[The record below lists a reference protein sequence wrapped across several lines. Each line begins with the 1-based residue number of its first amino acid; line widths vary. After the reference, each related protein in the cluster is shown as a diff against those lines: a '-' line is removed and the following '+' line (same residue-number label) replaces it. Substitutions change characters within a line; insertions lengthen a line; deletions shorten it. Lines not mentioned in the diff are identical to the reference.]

1 MATYTY
7 KFEDPTPNP
16 FKHGFIGEVEVH
28 CAPNSTLNAV
38 KATLASGNA
47 TLNLSLG
54 SQVQAD
60 IDQDDVGID
69 GMTWMMRAEDLTASK
84 SDGDAVDIW
93 YSALANENNHSYR
106 QQTSSNQP
114 SYYEDQ
120 DGLGYNAASSNTNPS
135 VYFNGFASTLPHYGG
150 SADIAY
156 TDSWTLVTAIGKKN
170 SGFYR
175 AMLGSISTGSAQA
188 LYGDWGR
195 HRTRQGV
202 IKGSTKEYM
211 HSGNLLDHDQIRVL
225 TVDYTS
231 SSGRV
236 TLNEWINSTQ
246 KYTNQSFAGGTM
258 GAAPWTFDML
268 GAAQYVAGTY
278 TYYVRFSGG
287 ISEMWLINGV
297 VTTAQRELIEGVL
310 AHKYGSSSLLP
321 TSHTYKSTSPINS
334 KPSMINAQDLELT
347 SSQQTVKA
355 SMNQNLASGAEKLR
369 VYMPASQLPGDL
381 TLELDVT

>member
-1 MATYTY
+1 M
-7 KFEDPTPNP
+7 
-16 FKHGFIGEVEVH
+16 
-28 CAPNSTLNAV
+28 NSV

-54 SQVQAD
+54 SQGQAD
-60 IDQDDVGID
+60 IDQDDIGVD
-69 GMTWMMRAEDLTASK
+69 GMTWIMRAEDLTASK

-93 YSALANENNHSYR
+93 YSALANENSHSYR

-114 SYYEDQ
+114 LYYEDQ

-135 VYFNGFASTLPHYGG
+135 VYFNGFSSTLPHYGG

-170 SGFYR
+170 SGSYR
-175 AMLGSISTGSAQA
+175 AMLGSISTGSVQA

-202 IKGSTKEYM
+202 FSGSAREYA
-211 HSGNLLDHDQIRVL
+211 HSSALLDHDQIRVL

-236 TLNEWINSTQ
+236 TLNEWINSAQ
-246 KYTNQSFAGGTM
+246 KYTDQSFVTGT
-258 GAAPWTFDML
+258 APWTFDML
-268 GAAQYVAGTY
+268 GAVQYSVVGNTY
-278 TYYVRFSGG
+278 FIRFSGG

-310 AHKYGSSSLLP
+310 AHKYGSASVLP
-321 TSHTYKSTSPINS
+321 TGHTYKSTSPINS
-334 KPSMINAQDLELT
+334 KPSMINAQDLDLT

>member
-1 MATYTY
+1 MT
-7 KFEDPTPNP
+7 
-16 FKHGFIGEVEVH
+16 V
-28 CAPNSTLNAV
+28 
-38 KATLASGNA
+38 
-47 TLNLSLG
+47 
-54 SQVQAD
+54 SQSRSEGQAD
-60 IDQDDVGID
+60 IDQDDIGID

-93 YSALANENNHSYR
+93 YSVLANENSHSYR

-114 SYYEDQ
+114 SFYEDQ
-120 DGLGYNAASSNTNPS
+120 DGLGYNSASSNTNPS
-135 VYFNGFASTLPHYGG
+135 VYFNGFASTLPHYQGTP
-150 SADIAY
+150 DIAY
-156 TDSWTLVTAIGKKN
+156 NSSWTLVTAIGKKN
-170 SGFYR
+170 SGSYR

-202 IKGSTKEYM
+202 IGGTTREYM
-211 HSGNLLDHDQIRVL
+211 HSTTLLDHDQIRVL

-231 SSGRV
+231 SSSHRLS
-236 TLNEWINSTQ
+236 LNEWINGTQ
-246 KYTNQSFAGGTM
+246 KYTNQEFVAGQG
-258 GAAPWTFDML
+258 PWTFDML

-310 AHKYGSSSLLP
+310 AHKYGSASVLP
-321 TSHTYKSTSPINS
+321 TGHTYKSTSPINS
-334 KPSMINAQDLELT
+334 KPSMINTQDLNLT

-355 SMNQNLASGAEKLR
+355 SMNQTLASGAEKLR

>member
-28 CAPNSTLNAV
+28 CTPNSTLNSI

-54 SQVQAD
+54 SQGQAD
-60 IDQDDVGID
+60 IDQDDIGID
-69 GMTWMMRAEDLTASK
+69 GMTWIMRAEDLTASK

-120 DGLGYNAASSNTNPS
+120 DGLGYNAASSNINPS
-135 VYFNGFASTLPHYGG
+135 VYFNGFSSTLPHYGG

-170 SGFYR
+170 SGTYR
-175 AMLGSISTGSAQA
+175 AIIGTESSGGVQS

-195 HRTRQGV
+195 HKVRQ
-202 IKGSTKEYM
+202 KSFNEYSHSTA
-211 HSGNLLDHDQIRVL
+211 LLDHDQIRVM
-225 TVDYTS
+225 TVEYNTN
-231 SSGRV
+231 GRYYI
-236 TLNEWINSTQ
+236 NEWIN
-246 KYTNQSFAGGTM
+246 GTLAY
-258 GAAPWTFDML
+258 GPVNFQYASQAWVFDML
-268 GAAQYVAGTY
+268 GAAQYVVSGNTY
-278 TYYVRFSGG
+278 FLRFSGG
-287 ISEMWLINGV
+287 ISEMWLINGE

-310 AHKYGSSSLLP
+310 AHKYGSASVLP
-321 TSHTYKSTSPINS
+321 TGHTYKSTSPINS
-334 KPSMINAQDLELT
+334 KPSMINAQDLDLT
-347 SSQQTVKA
+347 SSQQTAKA
-355 SMNQNLASGAEKLR
+355 SMNQTLASGAEKLR
-369 VYMPASQLPGDL
+369 VYMPANQLPGDL
-381 TLELDVT
+381 TLELDIT

>member
-28 CAPNSTLNAV
+28 CTPNSTLNSV

-54 SQVQAD
+54 SQGQAD
-60 IDQDDVGID
+60 IDQDDIGID
-69 GMTWMMRAEDLTASK
+69 GMTWIMRAEDLTASK

-93 YSALANENNHSYR
+93 YSVLANENSHSYR
-106 QQTSSNQP
+106 QQTSNNQP

-135 VYFNGFASTLPHYGG
+135 VYFNGFSSTLPHYGG

-170 SGFYR
+170 SGTYR
-175 AMLGSISTGSAQA
+175 AIIGTESSGSVQS

-195 HRTRQGV
+195 HKVRQ
-202 IKGSTKEYM
+202 KSFSEYTHSTA
-211 HSGNLLDHDQIRVL
+211 LLDHDQIRVM
-225 TVDYTS
+225 TVEYNTN
-231 SSGRV
+231 GRYYI
-236 TLNEWINSTQ
+236 NEWIN
-246 KYTNQSFAGGTM
+246 GTLAY
-258 GAAPWTFDML
+258 GEVNFQYASQAWVFDML
-268 GAAQYVAGTY
+268 GAAQYVVSGNTY
-278 TYYVRFSGG
+278 FLRFSGG
-287 ISEMWLINGV
+287 ISEVWLINGE

-310 AHKYGSSSLLP
+310 AHKYGSASVLP
-321 TSHTYKSTSPINS
+321 AGHTYKSTSPLNS
-334 KPSMINAQDLELT
+334 KPSMINAQDLDLT
-347 SSQQTVKA
+347 SSQQTVKS
-355 SMNQNLASGAEKLR
+355 SMNQTLASGAEKLR

-381 TLELDVT
+381 TLELDIT